1 MSEERRNIQSLRES
15 SSQLNQA
22 HQQLDDLVTQLQRSV
37 QRLNEDWH
45 HPAVTDVNAIIASL
59 TRQLGDVSGMMQ
71 RASSRM
77 DQVAAQSEQELSSR
91 DDTEPETTDAEDA
104 DS

>member
-15 SSQLNQA
+15 SNQLNQA

-45 HPAVTDVNAIIASL
+45 HPVVADVNAIIANLSQ
-59 TRQLGDVSGMMQ
+59 QLGNVSGMVQ

-77 DQVAAQSEQELSSR
+77 NQVVHQSEQDLQSR
-91 DDTEPETTDAEDA
+91 EGTEPEIVNVENTD
-104 DS
+104 S